1 MQITN
6 YSDKCFVIT
15 GEDTREYKE
24 QIKSLGGKWN
34 ARLKNDLKGWVFPI
48 QKLSQVKQFVENPSS
63 FQIIESDD
71 MTDKQKIENLTQRVK
86 ALEEIVSEFI
96 KKNN

>member
-24 QIKSLGGKWN
+24 KIKSLGGKWN
-34 ARLKNDLKGWVFPI
+34 ARLKHGLKGWVFPI
-48 QKLSQVKQFVENPSS
+48 QKLSEVKQFVENPSS

-71 MTDKQKIENLTQRVK
+71 TTDKQKIEKLTQRVK
-86 ALEEIVSEFI
+86 ALEELVSEFL
-96 KKNN
+96 KKK